1 MQIAQ
6 VFKLICYSLLRRAHM
21 VTIHY
26 INITYRTGQ
35 AGTYWFLSVKKKNKI
50 VFSLPSTVPGTRY
63 LVPGIMVQIQD
74 IIRIIHGYEYYLI
87 RT

>member
-1 MQIAQ
+1 
-6 VFKLICYSLLRRAHM
+6 M

-50 VFSLPSTVPGTRY
+50 VFSSKYSTRYQVPGTRY
-63 LVPGIMVQIQD
+63 QYLVMVQIQD

>member
-1 MQIAQ
+1 M
-6 VFKLICYSLLRRAHM
+6 LRRAHM

-50 VFSLPSTVPGTRY
+50 VFSYQVQYQVPGTWY
-63 LVPGIMVQIQD
+63 QVMVQIQD

>member
-1 MQIAQ
+1 
-6 VFKLICYSLLRRAHM
+6 M

-63 LVPGIMVQIQD
+63 LVPGNGTD
-74 IIRIIHGYEYYLI
+74 SRYY
-87 RT
+87 